1 MSAADELD
9 ALLADLEERVQ
20 AIRNFQCLHGLER
33 TATRR
38 LARRMIGLAK
48 HWRSEIAAR
57 PGTLLDTVVATA
69 TAPRVGSAD
78 TGSPPSVDRSNECQR
93 VQR

>member
-1 MSAADELD
+1 
-9 ALLADLEERVQ
+9 
-20 AIRNFQCLHGLER
+20 
-33 TATRR
+33 
-38 LARRMIGLAK
+38 MIGLAK